1 MLCDAGGECSSAGVE
16 WLDEHNRRTVAW
28 VGASVGMV
36 CDHRLMPATTDH
48 PVAVRAT
55 GFIGESRWR
64 RRPVRRV
71 LYDACW
77 ADGRVEFDVSLTA
90 AMYRGWPADFGPIE
104 DSVHANC
111 PEVGTGR
118 WVNGFAAVVDGPEV
132 ENPNPPGPRSS
143 RARLAWRLSLGVVL
157 LGVGILLL
165 TGPAGDGVLGG
176 VSALCAL
183 AGLVTLA
190 GAVPRRFRWW

>member
-1 MLCDAGGECSSAGVE
+1 
-16 WLDEHNRRTVAW
+16 
-28 VGASVGMV
+28 
-36 CDHRLMPATTDH
+36 MPTTTDH

-64 RRPVRRV
+64 RRPVGRV
-71 LYDACW
+71 RYDALW

-90 AMYRGWPADFGPIE
+90 AMYRGWPADFQPIE

-118 WVNGFAAVVDGPEV
+118 WVNEFAAVVDGPEV
-132 ENPNPPGPRSS
+132 ETPNPPGPRSGWPGPS
-143 RARLAWRLSLGVVL
+143 RVARREPNPRARLAWRLSLGVVA

-165 TGPAGDGVLGG
+165 TGPAANGVFGL

-183 AGLVTLA
+183 GGLVTLA